1 MNEKTDWAFH
11 PLSYY
16 DDDSMENNGDTSN
29 TDKTQT
35 LKVQG
40 ESDGQK
46 AYVSASNR
54 ETADYQLH
62 SLMFYWNDEEGL
74 DGRWQFFCE
83 SGRSDS
89 NYR

>member
-1 MNEKTDWAFH
+1 MMNEKTDWAFH

-40 ESDGQK
+40 RVTVK
-46 AYVSASNR
+46 
-54 ETADYQLH
+54 
-62 SLMFYWNDEEGL
+62 SLC
-74 DGRWQFFCE
+74 QCQQ
-83 SGRSDS
+83 
-89 NYR
+89 